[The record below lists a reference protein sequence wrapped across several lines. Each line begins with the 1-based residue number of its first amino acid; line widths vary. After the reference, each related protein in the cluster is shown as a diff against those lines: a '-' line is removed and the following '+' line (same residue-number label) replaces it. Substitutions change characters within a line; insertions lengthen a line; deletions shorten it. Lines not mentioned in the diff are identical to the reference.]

1 MSTKDQNPVLLVER
15 QSDGVVVVRL
25 NRPSVRNALNLELR
39 RALAATFTDLASDDA
54 VRCVVIT
61 GDEKAFCAG
70 ADLSEY
76 VHATPIEVMERDQL
90 RLWRAIADFP
100 KPLIAAINGY
110 AIGGGCELAMH
121 ADILIAG
128 ESARFSQPEIRIGII
143 PGGGATQR
151 LIRAV
156 GKTNAM
162 KFLLTGKSF
171 TAEEAKAML
180 LVSDVVKDQC
190 VLDEAVAMA
199 KAIASMP
206 PVGAKQ
212 IKALVI
218 ESMNAP
224 LDVGLREEMKAFQLM
239 FDTAEKTERM
249 EAFLGKAKS

>member
-1 MSTKDQNPVLLVER
+1 
-15 QSDGVVVVRL
+15 
-25 NRPSVRNALNLELR
+25 
-39 RALAATFTDLASDDA
+39 
-54 VRCVVIT
+54 
-61 GDEKAFCAG
+61 
-70 ADLSEY
+70 
-76 VHATPIEVMERDQL
+76 MERDQL

-151 LIRAV
+151 LTRAV
-156 GKTNAM
+156 GKANAM
-162 KFLLTGKSF
+162 KLLLTGKSF
-171 TAEEAKAML
+171 TAEEARAML

-190 VLDEAVAMA
+190 VLEEAMA
-199 KAIASMP
+199 MARTIASMP